1 MTSVMGHYRN
11 QCVLQVPLSEDALRH
26 LDGQICTINNTKGDG
41 ACGVHAAVGTFTAG
55 QYCCADAR
63 TFLFQTYGE
72 TSAIFLERLGDTQIA
87 QDLEHVLWQDLLKP
101 CAAQR
106 AGISHDRYRVR
117 EEGTKIWHLVTTT
130 QPQITE
136 LCVSAVRAEH
146 DAYECFASARLD
158 VSDAFGNLCIRPLED
173 IFIRPLLMSLG

>member
-55 QYCCADAR
+55 QYVCADAR

-72 TSAIFLERLGDTQIA
+72 TSAIFWKDWVTHKLHR
-87 QDLEHVLWQDLLKP
+87 
-101 CAAQR
+101 
-106 AGISHDRYRVR
+106 
-117 EEGTKIWHLVTTT
+117 IWKMCCGKT
-130 QPQITE
+130 
-136 LCVSAVRAEH
+136 C
-146 DAYECFASARLD
+146 
-158 VSDAFGNLCIRPLED
+158 
-173 IFIRPLLMSLG
+173 